1 MSKKHQNKKD
11 GLSEQEEKDLPV
23 DYEPE
28 IEEEAEEEADLPAD
42 YEPTVDAAEE
52 TAQPS
57 AAPAQ
62 PDYYEKYV
70 RLSADFDNFRKRT
83 EREKAAFLAYG
94 KKDFVEKLLPAYEV
108 MLREQAKINKQS
120 SSEECS
126 AEVKSLRDGM
136 KLVLA
141 ELAKAFKAEGVEK
154 LDVVD
159 KPYNPDTAEVIATIP
174 SSSKQDGM
182 VLEEVQM
189 GFSMDGK
196 VLRPARVVVGKA
208 GEEA

>member
-1 MSKKHQNKKD
+1 MSKKEKEQP
-11 GLSEQEEKDLPV
+11 LPEQEEKILSEQDT
-23 DYEPE
+23 
-28 IEEEAEEEADLPAD
+28 AETQATPAED
-42 YEPTVDAAEE
+42 
-52 TAQPS
+52 
-57 AAPAQ
+57 Q

-70 RLSADFDNFRKRT
+70 RLSADFENFRRRT

-108 MLREQAKINKQS
+108 LLRQQAQMEKQTVS
-120 SSEECS
+120 DECA
-126 AEVKSLRDGM
+126 AEVKSLLGGIKM
-136 KLVLA
+136 VLG
-141 ELAKAFKAEGVEK
+141 ELDKAFKAEGIEK
-154 LDVVD
+154 MDVID
-159 KPYNPDTAEVIATIP
+159 TPYDPMKEECIATIP

-189 GFSMDGK
+189 GFMMDGK